1 MTDLANLAR
10 RPHRLGPNK
19 VPVYYAGG
27 ERIDRFR
34 GVVGAPGP
42 EDWVGSVTA
51 FPPRLL
57 PSGAAPTTGISP
69 LYDEELLSEAVQLDP
84 DGWLGP
90 QLASAFSDEP
100 GLLVKL
106 LDAGERLPV
115 HCHPTRKLARDRL
128 SSRFGKTEGWIIMSA
143 DPGAAIWLG
152 FRDEIDPSTLRAWI
166 AGQDSEAMLAAMNRI
181 EVTAGDVFYLPAGLP
196 HSIGPGIML
205 TELQEPTSFS
215 VLAEFTSFGLTEDQ
229 ATLGLGWETA
239 VSCFDLSAYDPTK
252 LESLRSRRDVGA
264 LEREAMV
271 PLFPPAADAFFQARR
286 ALVARETPLGDRAF
300 AVLIVEHGKGSLI
313 WDEGQTSIQAGET
326 WVVPYGAGDLT
337 ATGSLELLICLPP
350 NSELWA
356 KEGR

>member
-1 MTDLANLAR
+1 MTDLANLAS

-51 FPPRLL
+51 FPPELL
-57 PSGAAPTTGISP
+57 PIGAAPTTGISP
-69 LYDEELLSEAVQLDP
+69 LYDGRLLSEAVQFDP
-84 DGWLGP
+84 DRWLGP
-90 QLASAFSDEP
+90 QLTSAFSDEP

-115 HCHPTRKLARDRL
+115 HCHPTRKLAQAHL

-143 DPGAAIWLG
+143 DPGAVIWLG

-166 AGQDSEAMLAAMNRI
+166 ADQDSEAMLTAMNKI

-215 VLAEFTSFGLTEDQ
+215 VLAEFASFGLTEQQ

-239 VSCFDLSAYDPTK
+239 VSCFDLSGFDPTK
-252 LESLRSRRDVGA
+252 LESLRSRRDVDA
-264 LEREAMV
+264 LERE
-271 PLFPPAADAFFQARR
+271 FFQAHR
-286 ALVARETPLGDRAF
+286 ALVARETPLPNRTF
-300 AVLIVEHGKGSLI
+300 AVLIVEQGNGSLI
-313 WDEGQTSIQAGET
+313 WDEGETSIQAGET

-350 NSELWA
+350 NGDLLTKELP
-356 KEGR
+356 

>member
-57 PSGAAPTTGISP
+57 PRGAAPTTGISP
-69 LYDEELLSEAVQLDP
+69 LYGGRLLNEAVQFDP

-90 QLASAFSDEP
+90 QLASAFGDEP

-115 HCHPTRKLARDRL
+115 HCHPTRKLAQTRL
-128 SSRFGKTEGWIIMSA
+128 NSRFGKTEGWIIMSV
-143 DPGAAIWLG
+143 DPGAVIWLG
-152 FRDEIDPSTLRAWI
+152 FREEIDPSTLRAWI
-166 AGQDSEAMLAAMNRI
+166 ADQDTVAMLSAMNEI
-181 EVTAGDVFYLPAGLP
+181 EVSAGDVFYLPAGLP

-215 VLAEFTSFGLTEDQ
+215 VLAEFAPFGLTEEQ

-239 VSCFDLSAYDPTK
+239 VSCFDLSGYDPTR
-252 LESLRSRRDVGA
+252 LDGLRSRRDADA
-264 LEREAMV
+264 LEREPTV
-271 PLFPPAADAFFQARR
+271 PLFPPAADAFFQAHR
-286 ALVARETPLGDRAF
+286 ALVLRETPLRDRTF
-300 AVLIVEHGKGSLI
+300 AVLIVEQGSGSLI
-313 WDEGQTSIQAGET
+313 CDEGETSIQAGET

-350 NSELWA
+350 NGELST